1 MVDQDFIEH
10 EGTIREVKDG
20 KVVVSFIAQSACAHC
35 QLKGVC
41 SAADMAD
48 KEVEVDQGGLSVR
61 PGEKVNIVLA
71 RSLGM
76 RALAYGYLIPFVIL
90 MVTLFGL
97 YEATGNEIISGIS
110 ALLVLVPYYFLLYLL
125 RERIHRQFRFMI
137 RKFV

>member
-10 EGTIREVKDG
+10 EGTVREIKDG
-20 KVVVSFIAQSACAHC
+20 KVIVSFIAKSACAHC
-35 QLKGVC
+35 QLKGIC

-48 KEVEVDQGGLSVR
+48 KEVEVDAPGIPVH

-90 MVTLFGL
+90 LATLFIVYDL
-97 YEATGNEIISGIS
+97 TGNEVISGVLS
-110 ALLVLVPYYFLLYLL
+110 LGVLVPYYLLLYLL
-125 RERIHRQFRFMI
+125 RENIHRQFRFMI